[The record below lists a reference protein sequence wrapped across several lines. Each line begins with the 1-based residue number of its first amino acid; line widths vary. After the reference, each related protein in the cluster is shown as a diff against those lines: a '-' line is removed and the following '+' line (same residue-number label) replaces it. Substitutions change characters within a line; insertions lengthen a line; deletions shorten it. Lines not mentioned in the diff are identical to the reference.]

1 MKTMRLIIVSLTVLF
16 GVFSIQAQ
24 TCPKVVFFGNET
36 SNNGCIQ
43 GGTVTLS
50 LAVCPNSITDPY
62 QVESVVW
69 TMGDGS
75 TKTTN
80 SLQVTHTYQNTNT
93 YSVSAIA
100 TINVNG
106 VSCSSDAVNLTSNGA
121 NLNAICDASATAFLV
136 RVNTLSVDLAATPN
150 DPVPLDTEPISLVM
164 DFSNFGSPAIGYTY
178 ELSVDGE
185 QIIPDRISAAP
196 ALPTAG
202 PVTLLTKTF
211 DEGQHLAELTV
222 RNTALPTCPLTSVT
236 VFDVRRE
243 SEDDP
248 TQCNQCFTFRPS
260 VNKRY
265 WVSAWVKEIHPNQVK
280 TYSNTSVILIFNGS
294 AQSVEFKPTGAII
307 DGWQRIVGEFAV
319 PANTQT
325 IDIRLN
331 NAPSSVDAYFDD
343 IRIHPFNG
351 SMKSYVNDPETFWL
365 TAELDDNNYA
375 TFYEY
380 DKEGK
385 LIRIKK
391 ETANGIMTIQESR
404 TSNPKNE

>member
-1 MKTMRLIIVSLTVLF
+1 MRLIIVSLTILS

-24 TCPKVVFFGNET
+24 TCPKVVFYGNET
-36 SNNGCIQ
+36 SNGGCIQ

-50 LAVCPNSITDPY
+50 LAVCPNSIADPY
-62 QVESVVW
+62 QIESVVW
-69 TMGDGS
+69 TMGDGT

-121 NLNAICDASATAFLV
+121 NLNAICDATTTTTTFLV
-136 RVNTLSVDLAATPN
+136 RVNTLSIDLVATPN
-150 DPVPLDTEPISLVM
+150 NPVPLDTDPISLVM

-185 QIIPDRISAAP
+185 RVIPAGTSAAP

-211 DEGQHLAELTV
+211 NEGQHLAELSV
-222 RNTALPTCPLTSVT
+222 RNTALPTCPLNVVT
-236 VFDVRRE
+236 VFDVRHE

-260 VNKRY
+260 ANKRY
-265 WVSAWVKEIHPNQVK
+265 WVSAWVKEIHPSQVK
-280 TYSNTSVILIFNGS
+280 TYTNTSVNLIFNGT
-294 AQSVEFKPTGAII
+294 AQSVEFKPTGDII
-307 DGWQRIVGEFAV
+307 DGWQRIVGEFTV
-319 PANTQT
+319 PVGTQT
-325 IDIRLN
+325 IDIRLA
-331 NAPSSVDAYFDD
+331 NAVGSVDAYFDD